1 MGSASFKGFLTM
13 AIRADSPDSG
23 AVGEFSVI
31 QDGSGADLTQDHCSG
46 VSLVFLKL
54 PELFE

>member
-31 QDGSGADLTQDHCSG
+31 QDGSGADLTQDHCGG
-46 VSLVFLKL
+46 VSLVFSNFL
-54 PELFE
+54 